1 MQGWRRTAST
11 ANRSP
16 KSHKKVAH
24 IHSRRG
30 YNLTALLIPF
40 AALENWRAKK
50 PYSASFACLEYSDCW
65 KPWSALVGLIW
76 SVHLLGTQRVRK
88 QRWNLWKLTFV
99 WISSFER
106 WNHWRKNRAKVI
118 QRKCKFPYGHSMSAT
133 GMRKS
138 MKSRI
143 SNDFATWALKSLKN
157 FFVKKLSTVNSTTAA
172 WTDHQRIPKFLKIRN
187 DQKLTFIKISHN
199 DCWNH
204 WRFFQWKS
212 YPQPVQFAL
221 L

>member
-1 MQGWRRTAST
+1 MLWLLEALISACRADMKRALAGHSMSAKAAQ
-11 ANRSP
+11 
-16 KSHKKVAH
+16 KSMKTH
-24 IHSRRG
+24 IC
-30 YNLTALLIPF
+30 LDLKFWALKSL
-40 AALENWRAKK
+40 AKK
-50 PYSASFACLEYSDCW
+50 T
-65 KPWSALVGLIW
+65 V
-76 SVHLLGTQRVRK
+76 Q
-88 QRWNLWKLTFV
+88 KL
-99 WISSFER
+99 SKE
-106 WNHWRKNRAKVI
+106 NAN
-118 QRKCKFPYGHSMSAT
+118 FPYGHSMSAT